1 MPRYMITSEKTD
13 LNTIVDVGFYSV
25 KNPINAP
32 SGYTNWCNVIVLQT
46 GANKAYPMQILIRH
60 STDQIPYMCIR
71 IASENVFSDW
81 YTFAPV
87 E

>member
-1 MPRYMITSEKTD
+1 MIISEDTD

-32 SGYTNWCNVIVLQT
+32 SGYVNWCNVIVLQAGGNT
-46 GANKAYPMQILIRH
+46 AYPMQILIRH
-60 STDQIPYMCIR
+60 STGNIPYICIR
-71 IASENVFSDW
+71 LAMENVFSDW